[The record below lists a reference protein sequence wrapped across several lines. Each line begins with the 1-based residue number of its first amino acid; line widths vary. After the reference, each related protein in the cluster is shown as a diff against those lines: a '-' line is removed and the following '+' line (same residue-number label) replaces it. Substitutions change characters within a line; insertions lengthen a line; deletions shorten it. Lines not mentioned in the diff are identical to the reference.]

1 MDLALSLG
9 TIIAMN
15 IAAWLA
21 PGPNMLAVMTASL
34 TLGRT
39 HGLATGF
46 GLACGAL
53 IWAILAVLGVAVLFD
68 LFPKAVIAIKL
79 AGAGYLVWLGL
90 KSIRAARKHN
100 DTISLPKAHE
110 RALKQS
116 FQSGFIVSMTNP
128 KAALFFGSVMTAF
141 IPATASNWFLA
152 VVVAI
157 CGLLAVVL
165 HSITATVFSTNAAVE
180 VFRRFQTAISY
191 AFGVT
196 FVGLGGSIA
205 YAALRRTS

>member
-9 TIIAMN
+9 TIILVN
-15 IAAWLA
+15 VAAWIT

-34 TLGRT
+34 TLGRS

-53 IWAILAVLGVAVLFD
+53 IWSICAVLGVALLFD
-68 LFPKAVIAIKL
+68 LFPRAVIALKL
-79 AGAGYLVWLGL
+79 AGAIYLIWLGIR
-90 KSIRAARKHN
+90 SIRVAV
-100 DTISLPKAHE
+100 
-110 RALKQS
+110 KQS
-116 FQSGFIVSMTNP
+116 DDMSLSKTHEKALRQSFKSGFIVSMTNP

-141 IPATASNWFLA
+141 IPVAASNWFLT

-157 CGLLAVVL
+157 CGLLAVIL
-165 HSITATVFSTNAAVE
+165 HSITATVFSTTAAIRL
-180 VFRRFQTAISY
+180 FRRFQTSISY
-191 AFGVT
+191 AFGAI
-196 FVGLGGSIA
+196 FIGLGGSIA

>member
-1 MDLALSLG
+1 MELALALG
-9 TIIAMN
+9 TIILVN
-15 IAAWLA
+15 VAAWIT

-34 TLGRT
+34 TLGRS

-53 IWAILAVLGVAVLFD
+53 VWSVCAVLGVAILFD
-68 LFPKAVIAIKL
+68 LFPRAVIALKL
-79 AGAGYLVWLGL
+79 AGAAYLVWLGV
-90 KSIRAARKHN
+90 KSIRAARRSKEAVSLT
-100 DTISLPKAHE
+100 DADDRTIG
-110 RALKQS
+110 QS
-116 FQSGFIVSMTNP
+116 FKSGFIVSMTYP

-152 VVVAI
+152 LVVAI

-165 HSITATVFSTNAAVE
+165 HSITATVFSTNVAIRA
-180 VFRRFQTAISY
+180 FHNFQTAITY
-191 AFGVT
+191 VFGAI

-205 YAALRRTS
+205 YAALRRTQ